1 MDASPLPALSRRQA
15 ITGAAGAGL
24 AVALAGRPGRAAADA
39 RRSRP
44 PSSLAPVWAQE
55 WIQTCHDLTWREGPT
70 PPQAARCYGYLA
82 LAMYEACVA
91 GMDGRRSLGGQ
102 LTDLPRLPEAPHG
115 PVDWVLALSASA
127 HTMARHVYAGA
138 APERLAT
145 LDRLHAEQVA
155 ARRTTGTSA
164 ACERRSLGHG
174 RAVAAALGSWV
185 DTDGWAG
192 TVGRAYT
199 PPVGEGL
206 WVSTPPNFRSAVEPY
221 WSEVR
226 PLVMRSAGEVRAV
239 PHLPFSTEPGSPFW
253 LQAKAVH
260 DTSLALTD
268 EQRAIARFWTDNP
281 LLSGLP
287 SGHWFLALSQVA
299 TQQRLDLERLL
310 EAAVVLGVTLH
321 EAFLSCWTGKY
332 VDNLLRPVTYV
343 NRYIDPTWA
352 TFVNSPQFPEYTSG
366 HSVGSRAAAA
376 VLTSLLG
383 TVAYVDDSHRDRGLP
398 ARSFQDFTH
407 AADEA
412 AQSRLYGGIHF
423 PMGIENG
430 KEHGDRVG
438 ALVLDRLHTRRK

>member
-1 MDASPLPALSRRQA
+1 MVASELPALSRRQA
-15 ITGAAGAGL
+15 LAGMGAAGVAAALGSAPAG
-24 AVALAGRPGRAAADA
+24 AEPGRPAAPAD
-39 RRSRP
+39 
-44 PSSLAPVWAQE
+44 LAPVWAQQ
-55 WIQTCHDLTWREGPT
+55 WIQTCYDLTWREGPT
-70 PPQAARCYGYLA
+70 PPQAARCYGYVA

-91 GMDGRRSLGGQ
+91 GMGGHRSLGGQ
-102 LTDLPRLPEAPHG
+102 LTDLPRLPSAPSG

-127 HTMARHVYAGA
+127 HAVAHHVYAGS
-138 APERLAT
+138 APERLAA
-145 LDRLHAEQVA
+145 LDQLHADQVA
-155 ARRTTGTSA
+155 ARRTTGTNA
-164 ACERRSLGHG
+164 ACARRSLHHG
-174 RAVAAALGSWV
+174 RTVAAALTAWI
-185 DTDGWAG
+185 DTDGRAG

-199 PPVGEGL
+199 PPVGESL
-206 WVSTPPNFRSAVEPY
+206 WVSTPPNFRPAIEPY

-226 PLVMRSAGEVRAV
+226 PLVMRSADEVRAV

-260 DTSLALTD
+260 DTGLALTD

-299 TQQRLDLERLL
+299 TQRGLDLGRFL
-310 EAAVVLGVTLH
+310 EAAAMLGVTLH

-332 VDNLLRPVTYV
+332 IDNLLRPVTYV
-343 NRYIDPTWA
+343 NRHIDPTWA

-366 HSVGSRAAAA
+366 HSVASRAAAA

-383 TVAYVDDSHRDRGLP
+383 TFAFLDDSHRDRGLP
-398 ARSFQDFTH
+398 ARSFQSFTH

-412 AQSRLYGGIHF
+412 ARSRLFGGIHF

-430 KEHGDRVG
+430 KEHGDRLG